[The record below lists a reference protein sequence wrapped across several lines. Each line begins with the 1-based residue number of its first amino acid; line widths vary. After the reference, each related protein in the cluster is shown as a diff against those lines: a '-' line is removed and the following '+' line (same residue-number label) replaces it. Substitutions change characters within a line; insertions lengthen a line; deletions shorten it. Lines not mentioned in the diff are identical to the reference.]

1 MDEQLDDYGALKRR
15 LLGRIVFAVVV
26 LAGLLASLAV
36 FDRVNAPPPPEKPHA
51 KPSTPPPAAVAAL
64 PDLIKSVEPPKDD
77 KSPAVTT
84 PEAAPTVP
92 ESSAAPKGLSP
103 LTAPGEKPLTP
114 PASGRHALMRSAE
127 LPAPRPALPESTKG
141 GASQSAAGLST
152 PSPARAVASAEARPA
167 TPTAAKP
174 FALQLGVFSD
184 VANAEELRARL
195 EKAGIRASIEARVQV
210 GPFASKAEADAARAK
225 LKELGIADAML
236 LSLKGRKGQ

>member
-1 MDEQLDDYGALKRR
+1 MDEQLDDYAALKRR

-36 FDRVNAPPPPEKPHA
+36 FDRINEPPPPEKPLA
-51 KPSTPPPAAVAAL
+51 KPSAPPPAAVAAL

-77 KSPAVTT
+77 KSLPVATS
-84 PEAAPTVP
+84 EAAPAVP
-92 ESSAAPKGLSP
+92 EASAAPKGLSP
-103 LTAPGEKPLTP
+103 LSAPGEKPLTQ
-114 PASGRHALMRSAE
+114 PASGRHVLMRSAE
-127 LPAPRPALPESTKG
+127 PTASKPMVPEATKG
-141 GASQSAAGLST
+141 TASQSGAA
-152 PSPARAVASAEARPA
+152 PAKSPPAHVAESADARPA

-174 FALQLGVFSD
+174 YALQLGVFSD

-210 GPFASKAEADAARAK
+210 GPFSSKAEADAARAK

-236 LSLKGRKGQ
+236 LSLKGRKSH